1 MIERIQQQ
9 SKGVWMWFDNKQAV
23 QEAYKFIKFLLRKK
37 SITDHRI
44 DTEALVQ
51 ETLLKVIKA
60 TKQES
65 NHSLE
70 SEKNTQKLNAQSD
83 FNHVLK
89 AYTYRAFESVYL
101 DMGSNVTYR
110 KKSASEQAKAPEEA
124 RSVQII
130 HLYESNNC
138 SDGSSSNIYELMPSD
153 QPSPD
158 QITKMDKNARLFIN
172 LLLETIAQEEDK
184 QKQALFYDF
193 FSLSFRQ
200 NALTQKQLGE
210 RHGFKG
216 NAAITYISRFV
227 SKLSKRVEESGL
239 SLEIGSNP
247 QVDFDIYFLTHSNKF
262 NETISV

>member
-1 MIERIQQQ
+1 
-9 SKGVWMWFDNKQAV
+9 MWFDNKQAV

-60 TKQES
+60 TKQETS
-65 NHSLE
+65 DNLE
-70 SEKNTQKLNAQSD
+70 SEKETQKLNAQND

-89 AYTYRAFESVYL
+89 AYTYKAFESVYL

-110 KKSASEQAKAPEEA
+110 RKSASEQAKAPDEG
-124 RSVQII
+124 RSVQIV
-130 HLYESNNC
+130 HLYESN
-138 SDGSSSNIYELMPSD
+138 SASEGAPSNIYELMPSD

-158 QITKMDKNARLFIN
+158 QVTKMDKNARLFIN

-200 NALTQKQLGE
+200 NTLTQKQLGE

-227 SKLSKRVEESGL
+227 NKLSKRVEESGL
-239 SLEIGSNP
+239 NLEIGNNP
-247 QVDFDIYFLTHSNKF
+247 QTDFDIYFLTHSNKI

>member
-1 MIERIQQQ
+1 
-9 SKGVWMWFDNKQAV
+9 MWFDNKQAV

-44 DTEALVQ
+44 DTEALIQ

-60 TKQES
+60 TKQEAS
-65 NHSLE
+65 NE
-70 SEKNTQKLNAQSD
+70 IEPDKDTQKLNAQTD

-89 AYTYRAFESVYL
+89 AYTYKAFESVYL

-110 KKSASEQAKAPEEA
+110 RKSASEQAKSPDEG
-124 RSVQII
+124 RSVQIV
-130 HLYESNNC
+130 HLYESNNS
-138 SDGSSSNIYELMPSD
+138 SDGSNNIYELMPSD

-158 QITKMDKNARLFIN
+158 QVAKMDRNARLFIN

-193 FSLSFRQ
+193 FTLSFRQ

-227 SKLSKRVEESGL
+227 NKLSKRVEESGL
-239 SLEIGSNP
+239 SLEIGNNP
-247 QVDFDIYFLTHSNKF
+247 QTDFDIYFLTHSNKL

>member
-1 MIERIQQQ
+1 
-9 SKGVWMWFDNKQAV
+9 MWFDNKQAV

-37 SITDHRI
+37 AITDHRI
-44 DTEALVQ
+44 DTEALIQ

-60 TKQES
+60 TKQEAEQDKGA
-65 NHSLE
+65 HPDA
-70 SEKNTQKLNAQSD
+70 QRLNAQGD

-110 KKSASEQAKAPEEA
+110 KKSASEQAKAPDEG

-130 HLYESNNC
+130 HLYESNQG
-138 SDGSSSNIYELMPSD
+138 DEKSSNIYELMPSD
-153 QPSPD
+153 QPTPD
-158 QITKMDKNARLFIN
+158 QVTKMDKNARLFIN

-227 SKLSKRVEESGL
+227 TKLAKRVEESGL
-239 SLEIGSNP
+239 SLELGGNP
-247 QVDFDIYFLTHSNKF
+247 QADFDIYFLTHSNKI